1 MHLLHDQKN
10 VQGRWAASH
19 PHLAFL
25 HGSLEAQQHLTN
37 SRTEKGAKAT
47 SGDKVT
53 GFNVFDASSRLHP
66 YFVASTDERLAD

>member
-1 MHLLHDQKN
+1 M
-10 VQGRWAASH
+10 QGRWAASH

-47 SGDKVT
+47 SGDKVI
-53 GFNVFDASSRLHP
+53 GFNVFDASPQLHP
-66 YFVASTDERLAD
+66 YFVASADEGLHDMACMW